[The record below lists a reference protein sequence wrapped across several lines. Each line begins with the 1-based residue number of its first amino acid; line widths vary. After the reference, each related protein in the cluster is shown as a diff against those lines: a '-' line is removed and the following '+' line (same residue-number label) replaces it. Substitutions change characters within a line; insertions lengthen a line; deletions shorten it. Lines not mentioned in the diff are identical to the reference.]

1 MLYGI
6 VGKGTERLVLEAAQ
20 NPTVGPFLRGLV
32 DLIGIGPAKKA
43 LQQRLPARSPIQDA
57 MNQAG
62 AIRMGVREIPQVPGQ
77 APKPEGFGGFRPV
90 PNPPTSKVPLQQG
103 PVRMEPGF
111 TRGGS
116 QGVQLQPGAIEP
128 RAAELFEVDNQLRI
142 PYNQP
147 GKGGQA
153 YSPLKSA
160 ENPEVAGA
168 MMRSRLGDV
177 ADAAD
182 FPRFRGAEG
191 QRALDL
197 EPSVTRE
204 MMQRMAP
211 AMAQAPRVPDPMRP
225 MGVQMMDLSQIDPRI
240 TGAIGTAA
248 FAVGMDRMLRD
259 AENKRVAD
267 LTQEAPRTAESSNL
281 PTAQEAS
288 RINELISSVVAD
300 ASQQGGVYGELVLQN
315 APRDPSSYP
324 SVLAYQ
330 AAQMQF
336 LEDLASGTFT
346 LAAKIEQQRQA
357 ESSVQSEQSGENI
370 TTETLTSELGS
381 DDMANAVGA
390 GVAEAEAMTTPPALA
405 GPIDTSTAAQGA
417 SDLATAATPRP
428 QPETR
433 LASTAM
439 MESLQDQI
447 AARIAQ
453 DSEAAMRAGM
463 SPMAQRIRFE
473 GDIRDRDIQARA
485 SYDPRFDR
493 R

>member
-1 MLYGI
+1 MSKAAGELANNP
-6 VGKGTERLVLEAAQ
+6 VLRPLLE
-20 NPTVGPFLRGLV
+20 GLV
-32 DLIGIGPAKKA
+32 DMLGMRGTREVLQKA
-43 LQQRLPARSPIQDA
+43 APPRSPIQDA
-57 MNQAG
+57 MSEAG
-62 AIRMGVREIPQVPGQ
+62 AIRMGVRELPELPRRAPQPEFGPG
-77 APKPEGFGGFRPV
+77 ARPV
-90 PNPPTSKVPLQQG
+90 VEPPSSKVPLQQG
-103 PVRMEPGF
+103 PIRMEPGY
-111 TRGGS
+111 TRGNAG
-116 QGVQLQPGAIEP
+116 GVQLQPGAIEP
-128 RAAELFEVDNQLRI
+128 RAAEGFEVEAQLRI
-142 PYNQP
+142 PFTQP
-147 GKGGQA
+147 GRGGQM
-153 YSPLKSA
+153 YSAAKSSESA
-160 ENPEVAGA
+160 DVVEA
-168 MMRSRLGDV
+168 MLRRNLGDFI
-177 ADAAD
+177 DAAEV
-182 FPRFRGAEG
+182 PRYRGAEG

-197 EPSVTRE
+197 NPEETRR
-204 MMQRMAP
+204 MMGQMAP
-211 AMAQAPRVPDPMRP
+211 APSTAPNIPDPMRP
-225 MGVQMMDLSQIDPRI
+225 MGVQMVDLSQIDPRI
-240 TGAIGTAA
+240 TGAVAA
-248 FAVGMDRMLRD
+248 GSLAVGLDQIFRD

-267 LTQEAPRTAESSNL
+267 LGQGMPAETKASESSDL
-281 PTAQEAS
+281 PTPQEAS
-288 RINELISSVVAD
+288 QINELISSVVAD

-336 LEDLASGTFT
+336 IKDLASGTFT

-357 ESSVQSEQSGENI
+357 ESSLQSEQTGENV

-390 GVAEAEAMTTPPALA
+390 GRAEAEAMTTPPALA

-428 QPETR
+428 VPETR
-433 LASTAM
+433 MASTVM
-439 MESLQDQI
+439 MQSLQDQI

-485 SYDPRFDR
+485 GFDPRFDR

>member
-1 MLYGI
+1 
-6 VGKGTERLVLEAAQ
+6 
-20 NPTVGPFLRGLV
+20 
-32 DLIGIGPAKKA
+32 
-43 LQQRLPARSPIQDA
+43 
-57 MNQAG
+57 
-62 AIRMGVREIPQVPGQ
+62 
-77 APKPEGFGGFRPV
+77 
-90 PNPPTSKVPLQQG
+90 
-103 PVRMEPGF
+103 
-111 TRGGS
+111 
-116 QGVQLQPGAIEP
+116 
-128 RAAELFEVDNQLRI
+128 
-142 PYNQP
+142 
-147 GKGGQA
+147 
-153 YSPLKSA
+153 
-160 ENPEVAGA
+160 
-168 MMRSRLGDV
+168 
-177 ADAAD
+177 
-182 FPRFRGAEG
+182 
-191 QRALDL
+191 
-197 EPSVTRE
+197 
-204 MMQRMAP
+204 
-211 AMAQAPRVPDPMRP
+211 
-225 MGVQMMDLSQIDPRI
+225 
-240 TGAIGTAA
+240 
-248 FAVGMDRMLRD
+248 MLRD

-267 LTQEAPRTAESSNL
+267 SVQKAPEAAESSNL

-288 RINELISSVVAD
+288 QINELISSVVAD

-336 LEDLASGTFT
+336 LDDLASGTFT
-346 LAAKIEQQRQA
+346 LAAKIDQQRQA
-357 ESSVQSEQSGENI
+357 ESSIPSGQSGESV
-370 TTETLTSELGS
+370 TTKTLTSELGS

-405 GPIDTSTAAQGA
+405 GPIDTSAAQGA

-463 SPMAQRIRFE
+463 SPMVQRIRFE
-473 GDIRDRDIQARA
+473 GDIRDRDVRARA